1 MQVNKFIS
9 IPEHYAVYCK
19 ERGLI
24 QASDK
29 PEVEAA
35 DDDEEEGE
43 DEDMEGE
50 DEDMEGDSDNEELQ
64 SNSEHEEGDLWRP
77 HQLKEHFS
85 HMSIHSDPCT
95 TIFLH
100 H

>member
-1 MQVNKFIS
+1 MARDPKNHYQETPAKLRGMVTKFIS

-35 DDDEEEGE
+35 DDDEEEVE
-43 DEDMEGE
+43 DEE
-50 DEDMEGDSDNEELQ
+50 MEGDSDNEELQ
-64 SNSEHEEGDLWRP
+64 SNSEHEEGDL
-77 HQLKEHFS
+77 
-85 HMSIHSDPCT
+85 
-95 TIFLH
+95 
-100 H
+100 

>member
-1 MQVNKFIS
+1 MFTWWIQVTKFIS

-35 DDDEEEGE
+35 DDDEEEGG
-43 DEDMEGE
+43 DEE
-50 DEDMEGDSDNEELQ
+50 MEGDSDNEELQ

-77 HQLKEHFS
+77 HQFKEHFS
-85 HMSIHSDPCT
+85 HMSIHSDLRT
-95 TIFLH
+95 TIILH
-100 H
+100 P